1 MMMTLS
7 MPLERAERTWRRL
20 ANRRSILLVAA
31 LALSGIMLAAS
42 PFFIMVLRE
51 MIFLEGDPHPLVLLA
66 LIGPLAIIGGSFL
79 LIRRTSRMMTVIESS
94 IVARGGVSTPPAP
107 LLARLLR
114 DLKFGFVLVN
124 GGIIAVLAGMVIL
137 STMGFDGARN
147 QIELFLILYFGGM
160 SATVLGVYVLVTR
173 NKKK

>member
-1 MMMTLS
+1 
-7 MPLERAERTWRRL
+7 
-20 ANRRSILLVAA
+20 
-31 LALSGIMLAAS
+31 
-42 PFFIMVLRE
+42 
-51 MIFLEGDPHPLVLLA
+51 
-66 LIGPLAIIGGSFL
+66 
-79 LIRRTSRMMTVIESS
+79 MMTVIESS
-94 IVARGGVSTPPAP
+94 IVARGGVSTSPAP